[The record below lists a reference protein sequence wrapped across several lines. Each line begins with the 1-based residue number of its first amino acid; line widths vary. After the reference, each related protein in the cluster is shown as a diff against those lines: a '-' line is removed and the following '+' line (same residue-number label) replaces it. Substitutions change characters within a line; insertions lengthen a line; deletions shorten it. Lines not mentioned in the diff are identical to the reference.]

1 MAEESKQ
8 SGLASEQ
15 TKSGNASLDDSFSD
29 LEESLDFDIYV
40 EDIPLIA
47 EANGDMLDDV
57 ANSASPIVA
66 HFTDPSSS
74 SSDPIPLNLS
84 SFRSKDNDD
93 YSDIGS
99 KPFSEDDLDD
109 ILLKDNSSSQFDEDE
124 QIGLS
129 SSELEHITSDND
141 DFATDYEDSLESNY
155 QPGSGKSRLAPTN
168 DSFEEND
175 LTDTYDTDLG
185 DDDNITLGS
194 DELDHIL
201 NPDEEE
207 NEDEEFESK
216 SFFDAD
222 AEENEEDGPIALSDE
237 ELNNITS
244 LDDSSVDDF
253 ETEHFISEPPP
264 DLFEHSGSNE
274 EEIALSG
281 DELNNLLESG
291 NTDEEEFE
299 TGEAKSFFD
308 SEEDDEEIA
317 LSPDE
322 LSNIT
327 DSEYAV
333 EDGIE
338 TADLS
343 SGIESNEYGVSTES
357 VFDENVA
364 EDDDI
369 SLSGDELNNILET
382 GEIEV
387 ENEEEVEEEFDL
399 ENAKSFF
406 DSDEEEQDDESIS
419 LSPDELGNITAEEGF
434 EIDSSSSENFSSDDE
449 ANFDLTE
456 EAEDLDIESKSNLFD
471 ENATEDEEIALS
483 GDELNNLIESGG
495 IETEEEQ
502 EDEVVEADDSSTHSF
517 FEDTSEE
524 DESIALSPDELGNI
538 TAEEDFEVQ
547 EIDGLNEL
555 EQEDNFD
562 LSESTQDLEMEP
574 TPNLFEEETVDDE
587 EIALSGDELNNLLES
602 GDIATEEDDS
612 LGSSFFE
619 NSTEED
625 ESIALSPDELGN
637 ITAEEDFEVENIE
650 PSTTSDEDNFDLSE
664 ATDEFEM
671 ESPQNLFEE
680 EAVEDEEIALSG
692 DELNN
697 LLESGE
703 IETEDAPS
711 NDNQV
716 KGVAANTDYSNPIDS
731 GMVIGDDDFIIDDNS
746 SLSDLGDFNI
756 DDTPDIEQHDYSDKI
771 ESFQFGAV
779 KKEELKK
786 VISYMDEL
794 LGSLPDSYIKEFA
807 SSEYF
812 ELYKKIMN
820 ELEL

>member
-8 SGLASEQ
+8 SGLASDQ

-129 SSELEHITSDND
+129 SSELDHIISDND

-155 QPGSGKSRLAPTN
+155 QPGGGKSRFAPTD

-207 NEDEEFESK
+207 NGDEEFESK

-222 AEENEEDGPIALSDE
+222 TAEENEEDGPIALSDE

-419 LSPDELGNITAEEGF
+419 LSPDELGNITAEEDF
-434 EIDSSSSENFSSDDE
+434 ELDSSSSENFSSDE

-456 EAEDLDIESKSNLFD
+456 ETEDLEIESKSDLFD

-483 GDELNNLIESGG
+483 GDELNNLIESGE

-502 EDEVVEADDSSTHSF
+502 ENEVVEADDSSAHSF
-517 FEDTSEE
+517 FEDASEE

-538 TAEEDFEVQ
+538 TAEEDFEIQ
-547 EIDGLNEL
+547 EIDGVNEL

-574 TPNLFEEETVDDE
+574 TPNLFEEETVEDE

-602 GDIATEEDDS
+602 GDITTEEDDS

-619 NSTEED
+619 NSNEED

-650 PSTTSDEDNFDLSE
+650 PSIASDEGNFDLSE

-680 EAVEDEEIALSG
+680 ETVEDEEIALSG

-716 KGVAANTDYSNPIDS
+716 EEVAANTDYSNPIDS

-756 DDTPDIEQHDYSDKI
+756 DDTPDIEQHDYSDEI

>member
-8 SGLASEQ
+8 SGLASDQ

-129 SSELEHITSDND
+129 SSELDHIISDND

-155 QPGSGKSRLAPTN
+155 QPGGGKSRFAPTD

-207 NEDEEFESK
+207 NGDEEFESK

-222 AEENEEDGPIALSDE
+222 AAEENEEDGPIALSDE

-357 VFDENVA
+357 VFDEDVA

-419 LSPDELGNITAEEGF
+419 LSPDELGNITAEEDF
-434 EIDSSSSENFSSDDE
+434 ELDSSSSENFSSDE

-456 EAEDLDIESKSNLFD
+456 ETEDLEIESKSDLFD

-483 GDELNNLIESGG
+483 GDELNNLIESGE

-502 EDEVVEADDSSTHSF
+502 ENEVVEADDSSAHSF
-517 FEDTSEE
+517 FEDASEE

-538 TAEEDFEVQ
+538 TAEEDFEIQ
-547 EIDGLNEL
+547 EIDGVNEL

-602 GDIATEEDDS
+602 GDITTEEDDS

-619 NSTEED
+619 NSNEED

-650 PSTTSDEDNFDLSE
+650 PSIASDEGNFDLSE

-680 EAVEDEEIALSG
+680 ETVEDEEIALSG

-716 KGVAANTDYSNPIDS
+716 EGVAANTDYSNPIDS

>member
-8 SGLASEQ
+8 SGLASDQ

-129 SSELEHITSDND
+129 SSELDHIISDND

-155 QPGSGKSRLAPTN
+155 QPGGGKSRFAPTD

-207 NEDEEFESK
+207 NGDEEFESK

-222 AEENEEDGPIALSDE
+222 TAEENEEDGPIALSDE

-357 VFDENVA
+357 VFDEDVA

-419 LSPDELGNITAEEGF
+419 LSPDELGNITAEEDF
-434 EIDSSSSENFSSDDE
+434 ELDSSSSENFSSDE

-456 EAEDLDIESKSNLFD
+456 ETEDLEIESKSDLFD

-483 GDELNNLIESGG
+483 GDELNNLIESGE

-502 EDEVVEADDSSTHSF
+502 ENEVVEADDSSAHSF
-517 FEDTSEE
+517 FEDASEE

-538 TAEEDFEVQ
+538 TAEEDFEIQ
-547 EIDGLNEL
+547 EIDGVNEL

-574 TPNLFEEETVDDE
+574 TPNLFEEETVEDE

-602 GDIATEEDDS
+602 GDLTTEEDDS

-619 NSTEED
+619 NSNEED

-650 PSTTSDEDNFDLSE
+650 PSIASDEGNFDLSE

-680 EAVEDEEIALSG
+680 ETVEDEEIALSG

-716 KGVAANTDYSNPIDS
+716 EEVAANTDYSNPIDS

-756 DDTPDIEQHDYSDKI
+756 DDTPDIEQHDYSDEI

>member
-1 MAEESKQ
+1 M
-8 SGLASEQ
+8 
-15 TKSGNASLDDSFSD
+15 
-29 LEESLDFDIYV
+29 
-40 EDIPLIA
+40 
-47 EANGDMLDDV
+47 
-57 ANSASPIVA
+57 
-66 HFTDPSSS
+66 
-74 SSDPIPLNLS
+74 
-84 SFRSKDNDD
+84 
-93 YSDIGS
+93 
-99 KPFSEDDLDD
+99 
-109 ILLKDNSSSQFDEDE
+109 
-124 QIGLS
+124 
-129 SSELEHITSDND
+129 
-141 DFATDYEDSLESNY
+141 
-155 QPGSGKSRLAPTN
+155 
-168 DSFEEND
+168 
-175 LTDTYDTDLG
+175 
-185 DDDNITLGS
+185 
-194 DELDHIL
+194 
-201 NPDEEE
+201 
-207 NEDEEFESK
+207 
-216 SFFDAD
+216 
-222 AEENEEDGPIALSDE
+222 
-237 ELNNITS
+237 
-244 LDDSSVDDF
+244 
-253 ETEHFISEPPP
+253 
-264 DLFEHSGSNE
+264 
-274 EEIALSG
+274 
-281 DELNNLLESG
+281 
-291 NTDEEEFE
+291 
-299 TGEAKSFFD
+299 
-308 SEEDDEEIA
+308 
-317 LSPDE
+317 
-322 LSNIT
+322 
-327 DSEYAV
+327 
-333 EDGIE
+333 
-338 TADLS
+338 
-343 SGIESNEYGVSTES
+343 
-357 VFDENVA
+357 
-364 EDDDI
+364 
-369 SLSGDELNNILET
+369 
-382 GEIEV
+382 
-387 ENEEEVEEEFDL
+387 EEEFDL

-716 KGVAANTDYSNPIDS
+716 EGVAANTDYSNPIDS

>member
-8 SGLASEQ
+8 SGLASDQ

-47 EANGDMLDDV
+47 EANGDTLDDV

-129 SSELEHITSDND
+129 SSELDHIISDND

-155 QPGSGKSRLAPTN
+155 QPGGGKSRFAPTD

-207 NEDEEFESK
+207 NGDEEFESK

-222 AEENEEDGPIALSDE
+222 AAEENEEDGPIALSDE

-322 LSNIT
+322 LNNIT

-357 VFDENVA
+357 VFDEDVA

-419 LSPDELGNITAEEGF
+419 LSPDELGNITAEEDF
-434 EIDSSSSENFSSDDE
+434 ELDSSSSENFSSDE

-456 EAEDLDIESKSNLFD
+456 ETEDLEIESKSDLFD

-483 GDELNNLIESGG
+483 GDELNNLIESGE

-502 EDEVVEADDSSTHSF
+502 ENEVVEADDSSAHSF
-517 FEDTSEE
+517 FEDASEE

-538 TAEEDFEVQ
+538 TAEEDFEIQ
-547 EIDGLNEL
+547 EIDGVNEL

-574 TPNLFEEETVDDE
+574 TPNLFEEETVEDE

-602 GDIATEEDDS
+602 GDITTEEDDS

-619 NSTEED
+619 NSNEED

-650 PSTTSDEDNFDLSE
+650 PSIASDEGNFDLSE

-680 EAVEDEEIALSG
+680 ETVEDEEIALSG

-716 KGVAANTDYSNPIDS
+716 EEVAANTDYSNPIDS

-756 DDTPDIEQHDYSDKI
+756 DDTPDIEQHDYSDEI

>member
-8 SGLASEQ
+8 SGLASDQ

-129 SSELEHITSDND
+129 SSELDHIISDND

-155 QPGSGKSRLAPTN
+155 QPGGGKSRFAPTD

-207 NEDEEFESK
+207 SGDEEFESK

-222 AEENEEDGPIALSDE
+222 AAEENEEDGPIALSDE

-357 VFDENVA
+357 VFDEDVA

-419 LSPDELGNITAEEGF
+419 LSPDELGNITAKK
-434 EIDSSSSENFSSDDE
+434 
-449 ANFDLTE
+449 T
-456 EAEDLDIESKSNLFD
+456 
-471 ENATEDEEIALS
+471 
-483 GDELNNLIESGG
+483 LN
-495 IETEEEQ
+495 
-502 EDEVVEADDSSTHSF
+502 
-517 FEDTSEE
+517 
-524 DESIALSPDELGNI
+524 
-538 TAEEDFEVQ
+538 
-547 EIDGLNEL
+547 
-555 EQEDNFD
+555 
-562 LSESTQDLEMEP
+562 
-574 TPNLFEEETVDDE
+574 
-587 EIALSGDELNNLLES
+587 
-602 GDIATEEDDS
+602 
-612 LGSSFFE
+612 
-619 NSTEED
+619 
-625 ESIALSPDELGN
+625 
-637 ITAEEDFEVENIE
+637 
-650 PSTTSDEDNFDLSE
+650 
-664 ATDEFEM
+664 
-671 ESPQNLFEE
+671 
-680 EAVEDEEIALSG
+680 
-692 DELNN
+692 
-697 LLESGE
+697 
-703 IETEDAPS
+703 
-711 NDNQV
+711 
-716 KGVAANTDYSNPIDS
+716 
-731 GMVIGDDDFIIDDNS
+731 
-746 SLSDLGDFNI
+746 
-756 DDTPDIEQHDYSDKI
+756 
-771 ESFQFGAV
+771 
-779 KKEELKK
+779 
-786 VISYMDEL
+786 
-794 LGSLPDSYIKEFA
+794 
-807 SSEYF
+807 
-812 ELYKKIMN
+812 
-820 ELEL
+820 

>member
-47 EANGDMLDDV
+47 EANGDTLDDV
-57 ANSASPIVA
+57 VNGASPIVA

-74 SSDPIPLNLS
+74 SSEPIPLNLS

-291 NTDEEEFE
+291 NTDDEEIE

-308 SEEDDEEIA
+308 SEEDEEEIA

-322 LSNIT
+322 LNNIT

-602 GDIATEEDDS
+602 GDITTEEDDS

-716 KGVAANTDYSNPIDS
+716 EEVAANTDYSNPIDS

-756 DDTPDIEQHDYSDKI
+756 DDTPDIEQHDYSDEI
-771 ESFQFGAV
+771 ESFQFGTV

>member
-8 SGLASEQ
+8 SGLASDQ

-129 SSELEHITSDND
+129 SSELDHIISDND

-155 QPGSGKSRLAPTN
+155 QPGGGKSRFAPTD

-207 NEDEEFESK
+207 SGDEEFESK

-222 AEENEEDGPIALSDE
+222 AAEENEEDGPIALSDE

-357 VFDENVA
+357 VFDEDVA

-419 LSPDELGNITAEEGF
+419 LSPDELGNITAEEDF
-434 EIDSSSSENFSSDDE
+434 ELDSSSSENFSSDE

-456 EAEDLDIESKSNLFD
+456 ETEDLEIESKSDLFD

-483 GDELNNLIESGG
+483 GDELNNLIESGE

-502 EDEVVEADDSSTHSF
+502 ENEVVEADDSSAHSF
-517 FEDTSEE
+517 FEDASEE

-538 TAEEDFEVQ
+538 TAEEDFEIQ
-547 EIDGLNEL
+547 EIDGVNEL

-574 TPNLFEEETVDDE
+574 TPNLFEEETVEDE

-602 GDIATEEDDS
+602 GDITTEEDDS

-619 NSTEED
+619 NSNEED

-650 PSTTSDEDNFDLSE
+650 PSIASDEGNFDLSE

-680 EAVEDEEIALSG
+680 ETVEDEEIALSG

-716 KGVAANTDYSNPIDS
+716 EEVAANTDYSNPIDS

-756 DDTPDIEQHDYSDKI
+756 DDTPDIEQHDYSDEI